1 MIPRAYLTEWGVD
14 APWPT
19 VAQIEQ
25 DLILSR
31 LIVDIAAHPLLS
43 RELAFRGGTCLHKL
57 HLPRPYRYSEDLDY
71 VRTNSTPRL
80 GDVFSAP
87 REIAIERVGL
97 REHRRSFPSQESDVA
112 GIWFDADPTSE
123 EGRIRVKIEI
133 NTAETDPFRERVVR
147 PYAVHSRW
155 WSGSADVPT
164 FDLNELLATK
174 LRALYQR
181 RKGRDLFD
189 LWVALDTSRIDDR
202 LVAEALN
209 HYMREST
216 FSYRQLEHNLQ
227 GKLADRGFLEDME
240 RLAAELPMGY
250 EPRTAAELVMK
261 HLGAQLRNAP
271 GPLIGERPA

>member
-1 MIPRAYLTEWGVD
+1 MIPRAYLTEWGVL

-19 VAQIEQ
+19 VTQIEQ

-31 LIVDIAAHPLLS
+31 LIAEIAAHPLLS

-57 HLPRPYRYSEDLDY
+57 HLRRSYRYSEDLDY
-71 VRTNSTPRL
+71 VRINNTPRL
-80 GDVFSAP
+80 GDAFSAL

-97 REHRRSFPSQESDVA
+97 HEHRRSFPTEESDVA
-112 GIWFDADPTSE
+112 CIWFDAEPTSE
-123 EGRIRVKIEI
+123 EGLIRVKIEI
-133 NTAETDPFRERVVR
+133 NTAETDPFRECLLR

-189 LWVALDTSRIDDR
+189 LWVALDTTSVDDQ
-202 LVAEALN
+202 LVAEALS

-216 FSYRQLEHNLQ
+216 FSYRQLDQNLQ
-227 GKLADRGFLEDME
+227 GKLEDRGFLEDVD
-240 RLAAELPMGY
+240 RLVAELLRF
-250 EPRTAAELVMK
+250 PRFV
-261 HLGAQLRNAP
+261 
-271 GPLIGERPA
+271 GPRR